1 LRVESVFEAAANAIV
16 SGDIASLERLISE
29 NPGLIRE
36 RSPRTHHA
44 TLLHY
49 VSANGVE
56 DERQRTPRN
65 IVNIAELLLKAG
77 ADPNAEADMYGGG
90 ATTLGL
96 TATSVHPFKAGVQN
110 DLIDV
115 LLKHGARLDDP
126 RGAGNQHDLV
136 TGSLANGRVEAAEYL
151 AGLGA
156 PLNLPGAAGV
166 GRLDVVET
174 YFNNDG
180 TLRPPATKA
189 QLNTAFFWACA
200 YAQADVVRFLLD
212 RGASVHVADERWNAT
227 PLGWVLHF
235 FTSGDLAKGSAE
247 RYYAVADALVAAGAV
262 VKPEWLELD
271 KVRTDPRMVAAL
283 THK

>member
-1 LRVESVFEAAANAIV
+1 VNSAFEAAVDSIV
-16 SGDIASLERLISE
+16 AGDITKLERLIGE
-29 NPGLIRE
+29 NPELIRE
-36 RSPRTHHA
+36 RSTRTHHA

-56 DERQRTPRN
+56 DERQRTPKN

-77 ADPNAEADMYGGG
+77 ADPNAEADVYGGG

-96 TATSVHPFKAGVQN
+96 TATSVHPFRAGVQN

-151 AGLGA
+151 ASLGA

-166 GRLDVVET
+166 GRLDVVES
-174 YFNNDG
+174 YFNIDG
-180 TLRPPATKA
+180 TLRPPATTA
-189 QLNTAFFWACA
+189 QLTTAFFWACA

-235 FTSGDLAKGSAE
+235 FTSGDLPKGSAE
-247 RYYAVADALVAAGAV
+247 RYYTVADALVAAGADV
-262 VKPEWLELD
+262 RPEWLELA
-271 KVRTDPRMVAAL
+271 KVRSDPRMVAAL